1 MSCSCSTV
9 AVVRPRVWVGCL
21 GCYNA
26 GRLVGRWVDAERA
39 ANLTSEEL
47 HGYPSAHDELW
58 CLDTE
63 GFPYGTGEV
72 SPSVASK
79 WGELYGEVGEALWP
93 ALVSWV
99 ESGCYVVDADELPC
113 VSDFEERFCGCW
125 ESETDY
131 ANQLAE
137 EMGVWDEVPE
147 HLHSYVDVQKWW
159 RDERLD
165 YSITEA
171 PNGGVCI
178 FRCC

>member
-9 AVVRPRVWVGCL
+9 AVVRPRVWMGCL

-26 GRLVGRWVDAERA
+26 GRLVGRWVDAESA
-39 ANLTSEEL
+39 ASLTSEEL

-79 WGELYGEVGEALWP
+79 WGELYAEVGETHWP
-93 ALVSWV
+93 ALVAWV
-99 ESGCYVVDADELPC
+99 ESGCYVVDSEDLPC
-113 VSDFEERFCGCW
+113 VSDFEERFCGSWDC
-125 ESETDY
+125 EMDF

-137 EMGVWDEVPE
+137 DLGIWREVPE

-165 YSITEA
+165 YTVVNA
-171 PNGGVCI
+171 PDGGVYV